1 MPTQQPSSQPNQS
14 TTRSNVKVNSKVL
27 MLELIR
33 LGYMFR
39 INECD
44 DSLEVNGT
52 PITDPMRAKI
62 KRDMRDMGYARYLT
76 AMEDAY
82 IAYAMENAYHPIKQY
97 LNNLKWDGHEH
108 IEDLATYF
116 SDVHAKQPMP
126 CGDEPVFKI
135 FFRRW
140 TVGAVAKVLDAK
152 QNAMFVLDGPQGI
165 GKSYFV
171 RWLVS
176 GVPSRYFIE
185 KAINPDDKDDDVRLI
200 NKWIWE
206 VPELGATTKRA
217 DHEALKHFISKMEVT
232 VRKPYG
238 HYDVHKPAMA
248 SMIGTINNEVG
259 FLNDATGNRRFLVC
273 TLENINKDYSKK
285 IDVNQIWAQAVA
297 LYKSGSESEYLTQEE
312 TALQICLNETY
323 MVDDPFMNGLLEKC
337 NADPN
342 DLTIYASTNDILEYL
357 GYTQLRKADSM
368 SLAAAA
374 KKIGLLRYTN
384 GKIRGYYGVTI
395 PLKSKFAPPKNP

>member
-1 MPTQQPSSQPNQS
+1 MTTPQPSTNGQTSTQPA
-14 TTRSNVKVNSKVL
+14 TKVTSKVL
-27 MLELIR
+27 MLELFR
-33 LGYMFR
+33 LGYKFQ

-52 PITDPMRAKI
+52 PITDPMKAKI
-62 KRDMRDMGYARYLT
+62 KRDMRDMGYSRYLT

-82 IAYAMENAYHPIKQY
+82 LAYAMENAYHPIKQY
-97 LNNLKWDGHEH
+97 LNTIVWDGYDH
-108 IEDLATYF
+108 IEDLAKYF
-116 SDVHAKQPMP
+116 TDIHAKQPTP

-135 FFRRW
+135 FFKRW
-140 TVGAVAKVLDAK
+140 IVGAVAKALEGK
-152 QNAMFVLDGPQGI
+152 QNVMFVLDGPQGI
-165 GKSYFV
+165 GKSHFV
-171 RWLVS
+171 RWLAS
-176 GVPSRYFIE
+176 GVQSRYFIE

-206 VPELGATTKRA
+206 VPELGATTKKA

-273 TLENINKDYSKK
+273 TLDSIDKTYSQQMD
-285 IDVNQIWAQAVA
+285 INQIWAHAVH
-297 LYKSGSESEYLTQEE
+297 LYKSKEENEFVTQDEAE
-312 TALQICLNETY
+312 LQTCLNDNY

-337 NADPN
+337 DADAS
-342 DLTIYASTNDILEYL
+342 DKTRHASTIDILTHL
-357 GYTQLRKADSM
+357 GYTQLRKGDAM
-368 SLAAAA
+368 ALASAA
-374 KKIGLLRYTN
+374 KKLGLEKYTN
-384 GKIRGYYGVTI
+384 GKVRGYYGVSV
-395 PLKSKFAPPKNP
+395 PSKYAPNP